1 VATAAGHRP
10 SHLRRP
16 RPAVALVP
24 DPDSAASH
32 VALSRWPPRTHAVS
46 TPVADVRETTGY
58 CPGRQRGVDTGM
70 AIDTSLPSVPDTSRP
85 RVVVRAAVP
94 EPADGQSA
102 DRSGSL
108 KFVCTS
114 QGRPCGWPPRTVT
127 DADVAVCSRGSWSAH
142 ANAMGPGYLYCAR
155 RGFASDDV
163 CTLPIVSCSV
173 GPSRRA
179 RGIRA
184 RGIMVSCCSGGC
196 GSNDLPRQGQNL
208 DHAVVAVGNS
218 GSRRQPA
225 TESRLVADDGPG
237 TPQPR
242 AGPSGSGHAPEEGGQ

>member
-1 VATAAGHRP
+1 MPAPRQREQRANDRHQGDHRQRRETHP
-10 SHLRRP
+10 DHLRRRTEQLDATANIDRHGHP
-16 RPAVALVP
+16 VSMLVAGVRWGGGTSVRDLKIAAGTTM
-24 DPDSAASH
+24 DS
-32 VALSRWPPRTHAVS
+32 
-46 TPVADVRETTGY
+46 
-58 CPGRQRGVDTGM
+58 
-70 AIDTSLPSVPDTSRP
+70 DTSLAMYAGHQPSR
-85 RVVVRAAVP
+85 RAIVA
-94 EPADGQSA
+94 EAADGQSA
-102 DRSGSL
+102 DRSSSL
-108 KFVCTS
+108 KLVCSS

-163 CTLPIVSCSV
+163 CTLPMVSCSV

-208 DHAVVAVGNS
+208 DPAVVAVGNS
-218 GSRRQPA
+218 GAPRQPA
-225 TESRLVADDGPG
+225 THSRPCGRRGPRY
-237 TPQPR
+237 T
-242 AGPSGSGHAPEEGGQ
+242 SAPC